1 MRIDVPT
8 FLPLTVLLGTG
19 VAVTVGVMTLRER
32 DDETGDETTPAG
44 VEPAKTEP
52 APTPAP
58 QAPEP
63 AKAEPAKAEPA
74 PTITTPT
81 PWKPSVPVDPPMP
94 DDLEPDP
101 DPSTIPGP
109 TAEF

>member
-8 FLPLTVLLGTG
+8 FLTLTVLLGTG
-19 VAVTVGVMTLRER
+19 VAVTVGVMKLREGD
-32 DDETGDETTPAG
+32 DDEGDATTPAA
-44 VEPAKTEP
+44 VEPAKAEP
-52 APTPAP
+52 APKPA
-58 QAPEP
+58 
-63 AKAEPAKAEPA
+63 AKAPEPAKAEPA